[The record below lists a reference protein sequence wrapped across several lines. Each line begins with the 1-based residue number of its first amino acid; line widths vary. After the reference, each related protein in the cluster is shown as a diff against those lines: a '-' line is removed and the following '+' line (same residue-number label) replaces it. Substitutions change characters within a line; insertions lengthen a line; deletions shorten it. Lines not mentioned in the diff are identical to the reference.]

1 MKKLLAFT
9 LALAMALTLFACSKA
24 AEPTGGSSSVTDTQ
38 DDAEPAFTFEDIR
51 VYDKYLPTSLGIE
64 MKNVNLTAVRD
75 DRPLSEEAEF
85 QLAARYGVT
94 GEAAKAMTRAE
105 LLDLE
110 SKHKLTP
117 QSISSIKTVYPEVP
131 ESVLRTWT
139 YGDYEAYGAAVSYE
153 RLRPSEEIR
162 AELERRGITE
172 DDFMRLRKFYE
183 YESDEEI
190 IAKSD
195 DELRA
200 TIIKD
205 YEQKLEYARTV
216 SKDDYGD

>member
-9 LALAMALTLFACSKA
+9 LALAMALTLFACAKA
-24 AEPTGGSSSVTDTQ
+24 ADPVSNSEPVTDTQ

-75 DRPLSEEAEF
+75 DRPLEDYEL

-139 YGDYEAYGAAVSYE
+139 YGDYEAYGYAVSHE

-190 IAKSD
+190 IARSD

>member
-1 MKKLLAFT
+1 MKKLLAFI
-9 LALAMALTLFACSKA
+9 LALAMALTLFACAKA
-24 AEPTGGSSSVTDTQ
+24 PEPTGDSSSVADTPE
-38 DDAEPAFTFEDIR
+38 DAEPAFTFEDIR

-75 DRPLSEEAEF
+75 DRPLDDYEL

-139 YGDYEAYGAAVSYE
+139 YGDYEAYGVAVSYE

-190 IAKSD
+190 IARSD

>member
-1 MKKLLAFT
+1 MKKVFAFI
-9 LALAMALTLFACSKA
+9 LALAMALTLFACGKA
-24 AEPTGGSSSVTDTQ
+24 AEPVGSSEPVTDTQ

-75 DRPLSEEAEF
+75 DRPLEDYEL

-139 YGDYEAYGAAVSYE
+139 YGDYEAYGVAVSYE
-153 RLRPSEEIR
+153 RLRPSESIR

-190 IAKSD
+190 IARSD

-205 YEQKLEYARTV
+205 YERKLEYARTV

>member
-1 MKKLLAFT
+1 MKKLFAFILA
-9 LALAMALTLFACSKA
+9 AAMALTLFACGKA
-24 AEPTGGSSSVTDTQ
+24 TKPVSNSSAEE
-38 DDAEPAFTFEDIR
+38 EPEFTFEDVR

-75 DRPLSEEAEF
+75 DRPLEDYEL

-139 YGDYEAYGAAVSYE
+139 YGDYEAYGVAVSYE

-190 IAKSD
+190 IARSD

-205 YEQKLEYARTV
+205 YEQKLEYARAV
-216 SKDDYGD
+216 SNDDYGD

>member
-1 MKKLLAFT
+1 MKKLFALLLTAAMMLA
-9 LALAMALTLFACSKA
+9 LFACAKTP
-24 AEPTGGSSSVTDTQ
+24 EPTASSSGSSDQ
-38 DDAEPAFTFEDIR
+38 EPEFTFEDVR

-75 DRPLSEEAEF
+75 DRPLDEYEL

-94 GEAAKAMTRAE
+94 GEAAKAMTRSE
-105 LLDLE
+105 LIDLE
-110 SKHKLTP
+110 NKHKLTP
-117 QSISSIKTVYPEVP
+117 QSISSIKTVHPEVP

-153 RLRPSEEIR
+153 RFRPSEEIR

-183 YESDEEI
+183 YESDEAI
-190 IAKSD
+190 IARSD

-216 SKDDYGD
+216 SKDYYGD